1 VLTPQ
6 EAKPRRWLSRCFKPP
21 PKAETVFFF
30 VVVVVVFKVSSRSS
44 LVFER
49 KLNF

>member
-1 VLTPQ
+1 MTPQ

-30 VVVVVVFKVSSRSS
+30 FFVVVVFKVS
-44 LVFER
+44 VVCETR

>member
-1 VLTPQ
+1 MTPQ

-30 VVVVVVFKVSSRSS
+30 VVVVVVFKVSVVCETR
-44 LVFER
+44 E
-49 KLNF
+49 LNF

>member
-30 VVVVVVFKVSSRSS
+30 FFVVVVFKVS
-44 LVFER
+44 VVCETR

>member
-1 VLTPQ
+1 MTPQ

-30 VVVVVVFKVSSRSS
+30 FVVVVVFKVSVVCETR
-44 LVFER
+44 E
-49 KLNF
+49 LNF

>member
-1 VLTPQ
+1 MTPQ

-30 VVVVVVFKVSSRSS
+30 FFVVVVFKVSVVCETREF
-44 LVFER
+44 LIR
-49 KLNF
+49 I

>member
-1 VLTPQ
+1 MTPQ

-30 VVVVVVFKVSSRSS
+30 FFVVVVFKVSVVCETR
-44 LVFER
+44 E
-49 KLNF
+49 LNF